1 MATLEQCILF
11 CIMQKASDMTKIRK
25 NQKAHEDQHAR
36 QRLVAQ
42 YWHETENELSD
53 SVVKALT
60 LAIGSVWVK
69 EENHV

>member
-1 MATLEQCILF
+1 
-11 CIMQKASDMTKIRK
+11 MTKIRK
-25 NQKAHEDQHAR
+25 NQKAHEDKHAR